1 MIYLN
6 NCLRLKFFLISGLLW
21 FFSAPPHLFSQSPRS
36 KEDVFQIGDGVRIRI
51 WQIWERGSSSR
62 GSNIELSGDYSIDGR
77 GYIDLPIIGKVKVT
91 GLRPKQVAELL
102 KSKYSAYLRE
112 PVIIVRPL
120 IRVTMQ
126 GAFNRPGS
134 YRIDPESSLWELV
147 ALAGGPNQTCDL
159 KRMRVERGGK
169 VVIKNLLKSFE
180 RGYSLRDIGIRSG
193 DQILAPNRSRFTIRT
208 LMGYLSFA
216 MSAALLY
223 LRIVERIR

>member
-6 NCLRLKFFLISGLLW
+6 NCLRLRVLLISCFLW
-21 FFSAPPHLFSQSPRS
+21 FFLAPSHLFSQSQLS

-51 WQIWERGSSSR
+51 WQIWEVGSTR
-62 GSNIELSGDYSIDGR
+62 GSNIELSGDYSIDGK
-77 GYIDLPIIGKVKVT
+77 GYIDLPIVGKVKVT
-91 GLRPKQVAELL
+91 GLRPEQVAELL

-159 KRMRVERGGK
+159 RKMRVERGGK

-180 RGYSLRDIGIRSG
+180 KGYSLRDIGIRSG

-223 LRIVERIR
+223 LRIVERTR